1 MAVNNFTL
9 RQSRPWFFMSSP
21 CCAPVAE
28 LGHQP
33 VAAASTQPRNYG
45 HEAKAQPLAASTA
58 FKAFAAALLRFPP
71 LQMNCTEKGPG
82 SAAKQ
87 ATAQL
92 HLTHPHRNLSQENR
106 MRFFLPFLWLQQ
118 WPAPNL
124 NTSGSQNTPSIG
136 SKTVK
141 AKNANE
147 KADIFQ
153 PPKS

>member
-1 MAVNNFTL
+1 MINNFTL
-9 RQSRPWFFMSSP
+9 RQSCPWFFMFSP
-21 CCAPVAE
+21 CCAPAAE
-28 LGHQP
+28 VSHQP
-33 VAAASTQPRNYG
+33 VAAASTQPRTYG
-45 HEAKAQPLAASTA
+45 HEAKAQPPW
-58 FKAFAAALLRFPP
+58 LLP
-71 LQMNCTEKGPG
+71 
-82 SAAKQ
+82 
-87 ATAQL
+87 L
-92 HLTHPHRNLSQENR
+92 HLKPSQQPFWDSPHCKWTALRRAPARLPSKPQRSCTSHTHTETLAKKTGWDSFCHS
-106 MRFFLPFLWLQQ
+106 WLQQ